1 MKMRM
6 LCTVLLF
13 ALPSAP
19 VFADTFSTY
28 GAVSIVT
35 PGPGGQ
41 PSAFQIVANPSG
53 LGYGGLQ
60 VFTTSLLTPNT
71 LTTLSASYQ
80 WLTGPFGGGNPQA
93 PRFTLF
99 DSTASFNPVY
109 LYWGTNGST
118 VADPNGG
125 AYGSTGNLAG
135 GLGSTLYVLSQGFGG
150 VTNTTPETWAQFL
163 TQAGGVSIS
172 DISLDVDGPSGFVP
186 IAVTQEADV
195 TKFTINNTTYTTTG
209 ATTTTAATPEPSSL
223 LLLGTGLL
231 GAAGMLF
238 RRRAAA

>member
-28 GAVSIVT
+28 GDVSIVT

-41 PSAFQIVANPSG
+41 PSAYQILADPSG
-53 LGYGGLQ
+53 LGFGGLQ
-60 VFTTSLLTPNT
+60 VQY
-71 LTTLSASYQ
+71 TTLITPGSLTDLSANYQ
-80 WLTGPFGGGNPQA
+80 WLAGTFGGGDPQA
-93 PRFTLF
+93 PRFTLY
-99 DSTASFNPVY
+99 DTSFNQVF

-118 VADPNGG
+118 IADPNAG

-135 GLGSTLYVLSQGFGG
+135 GLGSNLYVISDGFGG
-150 VTNTTPETWAQFL
+150 VTNATPETWATFL
-163 TQAGGVSIS
+163 TQAGGVDIS
-172 DISLDVDGPSGFVP
+172 FISLDIDGPNGFS
-186 IAVTQEADV
+186 AATNTGLQEADV
-195 TKFTINNTTYTTTG
+195 TGFTINNTTYTT
-209 ATTTTAATPEPSSL
+209 AAAATPEPSSL
-223 LLLGTGLL
+223 LLLGTGVF

-238 RRRAAA
+238 RRRVTA